1 MAVGLFLTQSYENR
15 MKISVWYLSE
25 KRQSISLEDAEDI
38 LMENTGVLPKSSSS
52 IVHSICDVLFYIV
65 MMCVLTFAGFLLE
78 FYVFSYR

>member
-1 MAVGLFLTQSYENR
+1 MAVGLFLTQNNR

>member
-1 MAVGLFLTQSYENR
+1 MAVELFLTRNNR

>member
-1 MAVGLFLTQSYENR
+1 MAVVLFLTRNNR

-52 IVHSICDVLFYIV
+52 IVHLICDVLFYIV

>member
-1 MAVGLFLTQSYENR
+1 MAVELFFTRNNR

>member
-1 MAVGLFLTQSYENR
+1 MAVGLFLTWNNR

>member
-1 MAVGLFLTQSYENR
+1 MAVVLFLTRNNR